1 MGRAFPGQLFMA
13 GCQFDM
19 LYGHTNKTSRPSGG
33 EGQNVKN
40 GEAFS
45 HDDLVLF
52 LENAPANLFFKDT
65 NCRYQLVSEVCQLVN
80 GGPDHSLIGKT
91 DLEIWDD
98 ESVGRAYYEDDLR
111 IIETGEG
118 SECVNEFPGPDGP
131 LFFSIKKRPVHR
143 DGKLVGIV
151 GIVADITVQMR
162 LARELERQSITDQL
176 TGLYNR
182 NYLEINSDVVH
193 DDDDYPISLLMLDCN
208 YLKQTNDCLGH
219 AAGDRLLK
227 RVAQVIKENM
237 PSERAIAARL
247 GGDEFCIACGRM
259 DEKGIRE
266 LAHAVK
272 RGCAQAS
279 DDELT
284 IDVSMG
290 YATIQD
296 ASVGSEI
303 MFRMADQAMYE
314 DKKRA
319 HAERER

>member
-1 MGRAFPGQLFMA
+1 MVSFAHMRMKRFGP
-13 GCQFDM
+13 
-19 LYGHTNKTSRPSGG
+19 NGG
-33 EGQNVKN
+33 EGRDVKN

-151 GIVADITVQMR
+151 DIVADITVQMR
-162 LARELERQSITDQL
+162 LAHELERQSITDQL

-182 NYLEINSDVVH
+182 NYLEINSDAVH

-259 DEKGIRE
+259 DEQGIRE
-266 LAHAVK
+266 LAEAVE

-284 IDVSMG
+284 VDVSMG
-290 YATIQD
+290 YATVPD
-296 ASVGSEI
+296 ASGDPEA
-303 MFRMADQAMYE
+303 MFRIADQAMCE
-314 DKKRA
+314 AKKRA
-319 HAERER
+319 HAEREQ

>member
-1 MGRAFPGQLFMA
+1 MKRLG
-13 GCQFDM
+13 
-19 LYGHTNKTSRPSGG
+19 PSGG

-65 NCRYQLVSEVCQLVN
+65 NCRYQLVSEICQLIN
-80 GGPDHSLIGKT
+80 GGPDHSIIGKT

-98 ESVGRAYYEDDLR
+98 ESVGRAYDEDDLR
-111 IIETGEG
+111 IIETDEG

-143 DGKLVGIV
+143 DDKLVGIV
-151 GIVADITVQMR
+151 GIVTDITEQMR

-182 NYLEINSDVVH
+182 NYLEINANVVH
-193 DDDDYPISLLMLDCN
+193 DEDDYPISLLMLDCN
-208 YLKQTNDCLGH
+208 YLKQTNDRLGH
-219 AAGDRLLK
+219 GAGDRLLK
-227 RVAQVIKENM
+227 RVAQVIKDNT

-247 GGDEFCIACGRM
+247 AGDEFCIACGRM
-259 DEKGIRE
+259 DDQGIRE
-266 LAHAVK
+266 LAKAVE

-284 IDVSMG
+284 VSVSMG
-290 YATIQD
+290 CATMLD
-296 ASVGSEI
+296 ASVDPDT
-303 MFRMADQAMYE
+303 MFRIADQAMYE
-314 DKKRA
+314 AKKRA
-319 HAERER
+319 HAERDQ

>member
-1 MGRAFPGQLFMA
+1 MA
-13 GCQFDM
+13 GFQSDILFIRANEAF
-19 LYGHTNKTSRPSGG
+19 GTKRR

-65 NCRYQLVSEVCQLVN
+65 NCRYQLVSEVCQLIN
-80 GGPDHSLIGKT
+80 GGPDHSIIGKT

-111 IIETGEG
+111 ILETGEG
-118 SECVNEFPGPDGP
+118 SECINEFPGPDGP
-131 LFFSIKKRPVHR
+131 LFFSIKKRPAHR
-143 DGKLVGIV
+143 DGKIVGIV
-151 GIVADITVQMR
+151 GIVTDITVQMR
-162 LARELERQSITDQL
+162 LSRELERQSITDQL

-182 NYLEINSDVVH
+182 NYLEVNSGIVH
-193 DDDDYPISLLMLDCN
+193 DDDDYPISLLILDCN
-208 YLKQTNDCLGH
+208 YLKQTNDRLGH
-219 AAGDRLLK
+219 GAGDRLLK
-227 RVAQVIKENM
+227 RVAQVIKDNT

-259 DEKGIRE
+259 DEQGIRE
-266 LAHAVK
+266 LAKAVE
-272 RGCAQAS
+272 RGCVQAS

-284 IDVSMG
+284 VSVSLG
-290 YATIQD
+290 YATMPD
-296 ASVGSEI
+296 ASVDSDT
-303 MFRMADQAMYE
+303 MFRIADKAMYE

-319 HAERER
+319 HAEREQ

>member
-1 MGRAFPGQLFMA
+1 MKRLG
-13 GCQFDM
+13 
-19 LYGHTNKTSRPSGG
+19 PSGG

-65 NCRYQLVSEVCQLVN
+65 NCRYQLVSEICQLIN
-80 GGPDHSLIGKT
+80 GGPDHSIIGKT

-111 IIETGEG
+111 IIETDEG

-131 LFFSIKKRPVHR
+131 LFFSITKRPVHR
-143 DGKLVGIV
+143 DDKLVGIV
-151 GIVADITVQMR
+151 GIVTDITEQMR

-182 NYLEINSDVVH
+182 NYLEINANVVH
-193 DDDDYPISLLMLDCN
+193 DEDDYPISLLMLDCN
-208 YLKQTNDCLGH
+208 YLKQTNDRLGH
-219 AAGDRLLK
+219 GAGDRLLK
-227 RVAQVIKENM
+227 RVAQVIKDNT

-247 GGDEFCIACGRM
+247 AGDEFCIACGRM
-259 DEKGIRE
+259 DEQGIRE
-266 LAHAVK
+266 LAKAVE

-284 IDVSMG
+284 VSVSMG
-290 YATIQD
+290 CATMLD
-296 ASVGSEI
+296 ASVDPDT
-303 MFRMADQAMYE
+303 MFRIADQAMYE
-314 DKKRA
+314 AKKRA
-319 HAERER
+319 HAERDQ